1 MKNKGSNN
9 IPINEMNT
17 QQLNEYNKLDQLM
30 NDKLNKLN
38 FKTITCMITKTKTGY
53 KVKRLCH
60 QTSRTC
66 RAAWTMKI
74 DVTSGEGIIYFNN
87 KCEHN

>member
-30 NDKLNKLN
+30 NDKLNKLD
-38 FKTITCMITKTKTGY
+38 F
-53 KVKRLCH
+53 
-60 QTSRTC
+60 
-66 RAAWTMKI
+66 
-74 DVTSGEGIIYFNN
+74 VTR
-87 KCEHN
+87 